1 MNRFQ
6 TRLVILSCTVI
17 NQYFYWGF
25 FFSGSFSNSA
35 SSHGLLYS
43 KADSTYSCHR
53 EMCGFRFWSFEEF
66 WYYTFCARLHPSILY
81 IGLSFFSVQFLVG
94 CNKWMFGFWRP
105 SIFIMQSVS
114 IAFGGMIARN
124 GTETFVYSRSQL
136 MWNWGLVVVIT

>member
-6 TRLVILSCTVI
+6 PRLVILSCTVI
-17 NQYFYWGF
+17 NQYFYWGV

-81 IGLSFFSVQFLVG
+81 IGFKFFQHPISCWLQQVNVWFLAAFDLHHAKCEHSIWG
-94 CNKWMFGFWRP
+94 YDRKKWYRNIRIADP
-105 SIFIMQSVS
+105 S
-114 IAFGGMIARN
+114 
-124 GTETFVYSRSQL
+124 
-136 MWNWGLVVVIT
+136 